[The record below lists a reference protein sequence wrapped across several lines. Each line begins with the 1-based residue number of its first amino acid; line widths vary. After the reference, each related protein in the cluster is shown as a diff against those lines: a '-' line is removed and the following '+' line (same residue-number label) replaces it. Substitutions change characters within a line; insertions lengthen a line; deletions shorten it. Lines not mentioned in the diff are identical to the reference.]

1 VSACHVSIS
10 FIFDLPP
17 LWSRPTDETH
27 HDVAAAAAV
36 AAAAPPGSQLPEGP
50 PTSSR
55 SPLVEVAGVATAGAV
70 SGQEADGS
78 ERRAEVIVDDGGDG
92 EEGVAVSFEGLLQAV
107 ATHLRQLA
115 AQPSM
120 GLPAVK
126 AGVMAGI
133 ASPST
138 QPKPRQR
145 NPRPAHPGGRPEN
158 LIRIEIDPPVETP
171 EPPPDAAKQDTTTES
186 VVESAAG
193 AAADGA
199 EVQTRTNQGNASISS
214 PLDEALARQAEAE
227 VAAATV
233 DEDEE
238 VQGAAYTQEAGR
250 LGPSRVRMDVDNA
263 AGEIR
268 FDAGA
273 LALDS
278 QSNFSSCRATTA
290 VFRGRWMFEVLL
302 VTAGIQQLGCAR
314 HIPARFICMYPL
326 NRTRPY
332 VFW

>member
-1 VSACHVSIS
+1 LWCRY
-10 FIFDLPP
+10 IFDLPP
-17 LWSRPTDETH
+17 LWSRPTEETH

-55 SPLVEVAGVATAGAV
+55 SPLVEVADVAAAGAV
-70 SGQEADGS
+70 SGEEAGGS
-78 ERRAEVIVDDGGDG
+78 ERRDDVSVDDNS
-92 EEGVAVSFEGLLQAV
+92 EERVAVSFEGLLQAV
-107 ATHLRQLA
+107 STHLRQLA

-120 GLPAVK
+120 GVAAASV
-126 AGVMAGI
+126 GVMAGI

-145 NPRPAHPGGRPEN
+145 NPSTEQT
-158 LIRIEIDPPVETP
+158 IRIQIDPPAEIRK
-171 EPPPDAAKQDTTTES
+171 PPPDAAQPPETTTEA
-186 VVESAAG
+186 VVESSAAG
-193 AAADGA
+193 VATEAAEG
-199 EVQTRTNQGNASISS
+199 QTRADKGKASISS
-214 PLDEALARQAEAE
+214 LLEEALARQAEAE
-227 VAAATV
+227 AAEAATV
-233 DEDEE
+233 EEEDEE
-238 VQGAAYTQEAGR
+238 VRGAAYTQEAGR

-290 VFRGRWMFEVLL
+290 VFRGKWMFEVLL

-314 HIPARFICMYPL
+314 SIPAHLRAPRRPDPPERFERSQVRVRSL
-326 NRTRPY
+326 L
-332 VFW
+332 